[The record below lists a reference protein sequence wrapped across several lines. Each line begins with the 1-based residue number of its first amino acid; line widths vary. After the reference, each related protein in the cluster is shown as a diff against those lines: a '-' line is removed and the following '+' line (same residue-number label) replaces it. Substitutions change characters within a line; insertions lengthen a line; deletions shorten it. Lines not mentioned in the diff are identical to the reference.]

1 MIFLFDFEQA
11 WKYGSLFMFINIRAS
26 IGRWLVLIDVLK
38 YNNLDRPGNKFKNS
52 FLCYDMNGNL
62 YSIKTSF
69 ACSSQPSWPVWY
81 TVLLYKTWRLPILK
95 DRNNNIMQ
103 NSIPICD
110 SPGVRENPKPRYW
123 RDEQISQGLLS
134 VVSVNADYKF
144 ITLAGRLWLDTKE
157 SAFRLFCQ
165 WDRTGKKKLGLRF
178 LQTFD
183 KKRCLACN
191 CVETS
196 GFRVK
201 AKYKVTVCDE
211 NHYFFLYNWNGLVFS
226 RFRQQKPQWRMK
238 RKKKKNVTMWS
249 KCMVWGSTPHLHN
262 WFFLLWM

>member
-1 MIFLFDFEQA
+1 MDRYSCLSTSEH
-11 WKYGSLFMFINIRAS
+11 L
-26 IGRWLVLIDVLK
+26 LVD
-38 YNNLDRPGNKFKNS
+38 DS
-52 FLCYDMNGNL
+52 FLLTFWNTIISIDPEINL
-62 YSIKTSF
+62 KT
-69 ACSSQPSWPVWY
+69 ASSATIWTGICTASKHHSHVRHNHHDLSG
-81 TVLLYKTWRLPILK
+81 TVLLYKTWRLPIIK

-110 SPGVRENPKPRYW
+110 SPGVRENPTPRYW

-183 KKRCLACN
+183 KKRCLAYN

-226 RFRQQKPQWRMK
+226 RFRQQKLQWRMK